1 MIGVPEL
8 TQGQFDT
15 VYNFL
20 SFAIASMLFTAIFLL
35 VSQRR
40 VLPRYRTAVVISAT
54 VLGIATYHYFRIIES
69 FDAAY
74 NTDAVGGAGIYTLT
88 EGVAFNEAYRYV
100 DWLLTV
106 PLLLVEAVAVLALA
120 RSEARRLLVRL
131 VPASALMIA
140 LGYPGELAMQNGER
154 ALWGALST
162 IPFLYILYVLFV
174 ELTKSMD
181 RQPAEV
187 RISIRNLR
195 WLLLA
200 SWGFYPIAY
209 LFPMVGFDGA
219 DAFVLRQVGYTIAD
233 VTAKAV
239 FALVIYKIARLKS
252 FYDDPDFA
260 VQELSK
266 ADGPAFAERAAE
278 ARSSTDTASP
288 KAGMGN

>member
-1 MIGVPEL
+1 MVGVEEL

-15 VYNFL
+15 VYNFF
-20 SFAIASMLFTAIFLL
+20 SFAIASMLFAAIFLL
-35 VSQRR
+35 VSQGR
-40 VLPRYRTAVVISAT
+40 VLPRYRTALVVSAT

-69 FDAAY
+69 FDKAY
-74 NTDAVGGAGIYTLT
+74 VADATGVYTLA
-88 EGVAFNEAYRYV
+88 EGEAFNEAYRYV

-120 RSEARRLLVRL
+120 RSESRRLLVRL

-140 LGYPGELAMQNGER
+140 LGYPGELAMDNGTR

-174 ELTKSMD
+174 ELTKSID
-181 RQPAEV
+181 RQPVDVQA
-187 RISIRNLR
+187 SIKNLR

-209 LFPMVGFDGA
+209 MFPMIGFEGA

-233 VTAKAV
+233 VVAKAV

-252 FYDDPDFA
+252 FYDDPAFA
-260 VQELSK
+260 AQELGK
-266 ADGPAFAERAAE
+266 NDQPAALAEPVPQG
-278 ARSSTDTASP
+278 AS
-288 KAGMGN
+288 ATR

>member
-1 MIGVPEL
+1 MVGVTEL
-8 TQGQFDT
+8 TQAQFDT
-15 VYNFL
+15 VYNFF
-20 SFAIASMLFTAIFLL
+20 SFAIAAMLFTALFLL
-35 VSQRR
+35 VSQGR
-40 VLPRYRTAVVISAT
+40 VLPRYRTALVVSAT

-69 FDAAY
+69 FDKAFV
-74 NTDAVGGAGIYTLT
+74 TDAVGGAGTYALV
-88 EGVAFNEAYRYV
+88 EGESFNEAYRYV

-120 RSEARRLLVRL
+120 RSESRRLLVRL

-140 LGYPGELAMQNGER
+140 LGYPGELAMDNGTR

-174 ELTKSMD
+174 ELTRSID
-181 RQPAEV
+181 RQPIEV
-187 RISIRNLR
+187 QASIRNLR

-209 LFPMVGFDGA
+209 MFPMFGFDGA

-233 VTAKAV
+233 VVAKAV

-252 FYDDPDFA
+252 FYDDPAFA
-260 VQELSK
+260 MQELGT
-266 ADGPAFAERAAE
+266 ADRRGDPAVVR
-278 ARSSTDTASP
+278 
-288 KAGMGN
+288 

>member
-1 MIGVPEL
+1 VVAVPEL
-8 TQGQFDT
+8 TQTQFDT
-15 VYNFL
+15 VYNFF
-20 SFAIASMLFTAIFLL
+20 SFAIAAMLFTAIFLL
-35 VSQRR
+35 VSQNR
-40 VLPRYRTAVVISAT
+40 VLPRYRTALVISAI
-54 VLGIATYHYFRIIES
+54 VLGIATYHYFRIIDS

-74 NTDAVGGAGIYTLT
+74 VVDAAGTFVLAEGAT
-88 EGVAFNEAYRYV
+88 FNEAYRYV

-106 PLLLVEAVAVLALA
+106 PLLLVEAVAVLALP

-131 VPASALMIA
+131 VPASALMIV
-140 LGYPGELAMQNGER
+140 LGYPGELAVDNADR

-187 RISIRNLR
+187 RVSVRNLR

-209 LFPMVGFDGA
+209 MFPMVGFDGA

-233 VTAKAV
+233 VMAKAV

-252 FYDDPDFA
+252 FYDDAEFARQETGETSLDDPDVA
-260 VQELSK
+260 ALE
-266 ADGPAFAERAAE
+266 PAMG
-278 ARSSTDTASP
+278 RSPATS
-288 KAGMGN
+288 

>member
-1 MIGVPEL
+1 VVGVPEL
-8 TQGQFDT
+8 TQTQFDT
-15 VYNFL
+15 VYNFF
-20 SFAIASMLFTAIFLL
+20 SFAIASMLFAAIFLL
-35 VSQRR
+35 VSQPR
-40 VLPRYRTAVVISAT
+40 VLPRYRTALVISAV

-74 NTDAVGGAGIYTLT
+74 VTDAVGGAGIYSLA
-88 EGVAFNEAYRYV
+88 EGASFNEAYRYV

-106 PLLLVEAVAVLALA
+106 PLLLVEAVAVLALP

-131 VPASALMIA
+131 VPASALMII
-140 LGYPGELAMQNGER
+140 LGYPGELALANGER
-154 ALWGALST
+154 ALWGAAST

-187 RISIRNLR
+187 RISVRNLR

-209 LFPMVGFDGA
+209 MFPMIGFDGA

-233 VTAKAV
+233 VVAKAV

-252 FYDDPDFA
+252 FYDDADFA
-260 VQELSK
+260 RQELGAHSDEITGT
-266 ADGPAFAERAAE
+266 AALEPALGPSRA
-278 ARSSTDTASP
+278 TT
-288 KAGMGN
+288 

>member
-1 MIGVPEL
+1 MVGVPEL
-8 TQGQFDT
+8 TQTQFDT
-15 VYNFL
+15 VYNFF
-20 SFAIASMLFTAIFLL
+20 SFAIASMLFTALFLL
-35 VSQRR
+35 LSKNR
-40 VLPRYRTAVVISAT
+40 VLPRYRTALVISAI
-54 VLGIATYHYFRIIES
+54 VLGIATYHYFRIIDS

-74 NTDAVGGAGIYTLT
+74 VVDAAGTFVLAEGAT
-88 EGVAFNEAYRYV
+88 FNEAYRYV

-106 PLLLVEAVAVLALA
+106 PLLLVEAVAVLALP
-120 RSEARRLLVRL
+120 RSQARRLLVRL

-140 LGYPGELAMQNGER
+140 LGYPGELAIANGER

-174 ELTKSMD
+174 ELTRSMG

-187 RISIRNLR
+187 AVSVRNLR

-209 LFPMVGFDGA
+209 MFPMFGFDGS

-233 VTAKAV
+233 VVAKAV

-252 FYDDPDFA
+252 FYDDPEFA
-260 VQELSK
+260 RQETGETGSDDLEV
-266 ADGPAFAERAAE
+266 AAVEPATG
-278 ARSSTDTASP
+278 RSVATA
-288 KAGMGN
+288 

>member
-1 MIGVPEL
+1 VIGVEVL
-8 TQGQFDT
+8 TQTQYDT

-40 VLPRYRTAVVISAT
+40 VLPRYRTALVISAT

-69 FDAAY
+69 FDGAY
-74 NTDAVGGAGIYTLT
+74 ETDAVGGIGDYVLV

-120 RSEARRLLVRL
+120 RSESRRLLVRL

-140 LGYPGELAMQNGER
+140 LGYPGELAMENGER

-209 LFPMVGFDGA
+209 MFPMFGFDGA
-219 DAFVLRQVGYTIAD
+219 DSFVLRQVGYTIAD

-252 FYDDPDFA
+252 FYDDAEFA
-260 VQELSK
+260 AQELSK
-266 ADGPAFAERAAE
+266 ADGALFREAAMTGGQPGATSPPKQE
-278 ARSSTDTASP
+278 AGA
-288 KAGMGN
+288 

>member
-1 MIGVPEL
+1 MIGVEVL
-8 TQGQFDT
+8 SQTQYDT

-35 VSQRR
+35 VSQPR
-40 VLPRYRTAVVISAT
+40 VLPRYRTALVISAT

-74 NTDAVGGAGIYTLT
+74 QTDAIGGAGDFSLV

-106 PLLLVEAVAVLALA
+106 PLLLVEAIAVLALA
-120 RSEARRLLVRL
+120 RSESRRLLIRL

-140 LGYPGELAMQNGER
+140 LGYPGELAIENGER

-174 ELTKSMD
+174 ELTKAMD

-187 RISIRNLR
+187 RISVRNLR

-209 LFPMVGFDGA
+209 MFPMFGFDGA

-252 FYDDPDFA
+252 FYDDPEFA
-260 VQELSK
+260 AQELSK
-266 ADGPAFAERAAE
+266 ADQGLFRE
-278 ARSSTDTASP
+278 ASP
-288 KAGMGN
+288 AAGKKEVGAS

>member
-1 MIGVPEL
+1 MIGVEVL
-8 TQGQFDT
+8 TQTQYDT

-40 VLPRYRTAVVISAT
+40 VLPRYRTALVISAT

-74 NTDAVGGAGIYTLT
+74 ETDAVGGLGEYVLV

-120 RSEARRLLVRL
+120 RSESRRLLIRL
-131 VPASALMIA
+131 VPASALMIV
-140 LGYPGELAMQNGER
+140 LGYPGELAVENGER

-174 ELTKSMD
+174 ELTKAMD

-187 RISIRNLR
+187 RISVRNLR

-209 LFPMVGFDGA
+209 MFPMFGFDGA

-239 FALVIYKIARLKS
+239 FAQVIYKIARLKS
-252 FYDDPDFA
+252 FYDDPEFA
-260 VQELSK
+260 AQELSK
-266 ADGPAFAERAAE
+266 ADQGLFREAA
-278 ARSSTDTASP
+278 AASE
-288 KAGMGN
+288 KKEVGAS